1 MGLWAFDPLINLK
14 SDTRGLPMNK
24 NRGFTPLAAVLMLSG
39 SLALTGCD
47 DKPAQQGAQQA
58 PEVGIVTLKSA
69 PLQMTTE
76 LPGRTSAYRVAEVRP
91 QVSGIILKRNFT
103 EGSDVEAGVSLYQ
116 IDPATYQAS
125 YESAKG
131 DLARAQAAANIAQVT
146 LKRYQS
152 LIGTKYIS
160 QQDFDNAQAEAQ
172 QANASVVAAKA
183 AVETARINLAYTKV
197 TSPISGRIGKSSVT
211 EGALVQTGQT
221 NALATV
227 QQLDPIYVDVT
238 QSSNDY
244 LRLKQELEKG
254 TLKQENGKAKVELL
268 TNDGATF
275 PQTGTLEF
283 SDVTVDQTTGSITL
297 RAIVPNPD
305 QTLLPGMFVR
315 ARLEEG
321 LNPNALL
328 VPQQGIT
335 RTPRGEASAMV
346 VGEGD
351 KVEVRQVQTSQAIG
365 DKWLVTGGLKDGDRV
380 IVTGLQKVRPGAQV
394 KVQEVNSDQ
403 ASDKKEQA
411 AAGAQSEQTKS

>member
-1 MGLWAFDPLINLK
+1 
-14 SDTRGLPMNK
+14 MNK

-116 IDPATYQAS
+116 IDPAPYQAS

-268 TNDGATF
+268 TNDGSTY

-283 SDVTVDQTTGSITL
+283 SDVTVDETTGSITL
-297 RAIVPNPD
+297 RAIVPNPN

-351 KVEVRQVQTSQAIG
+351 KVETRQVQTSQAIG
-365 DKWLVTGGLKDGDRV
+365 DKWLVTGGLKEGDRV

-394 KVQEVNSDQ
+394 KVQEVKPEQ